1 MAEKDKKFEVSED
14 FRNTG
19 LSDFDGIFPAG
30 VEEGTESEEQFK
42 EKLFEFNRRGKKYYD
57 TIKSKL
63 KAHAPEMPLALMY
76 SLFNTESSFNP
87 AVVSTAGN
95 NPTASLKKLGYTSE
109 NMGDPGAKG
118 LGQFMN
124 VTSGYQIAK
133 KFGGK
138 APNKLF
144 GNYLHDPFDTDK
156 NIEASVKFLR
166 SLIKKFGVSGG
177 LHAYNIGGGRHSVN
191 KFQDKPVS
199 DWSKNGNPNYSE
211 KILNHFQTLQGV
223 SEAPKKS
230 SDIIINIGDSN
241 GIRKAKF
248 SKGLNRG
255 AVGASM
261 KNWLDAL
268 TMYYEGDFGV
278 VNTGNENIDIPF
290 EDKDGNAIPAINYRG
305 QPTEINISVIGGND
319 ISKIGKRAVSDTY
332 IKDVAIPLM
341 KLIANSGGSFGGPS
355 PVSSKVKL
363 SSGQSQMELREEL
376 NEKLKQAAKTVGI
389 TYIDNIEELLSKY
402 DGENPDSLYAPDGIH
417 VKTDKFKDGSSD
429 REEDEELEQPEER
442 EKTRSKYQLSR
453 NIYISGPDIR
463 HASKED
469 GIKKDN
475 IKYLAAAI
483 KNDVDFKN
491 LLVKIFFKPRESTNV
506 NVRVPERFQ
515 GSEFAGSHQVSVSQN
530 ERINIYLRLR
540 NYALSRTESN
550 LDALLRTD
558 SGMDYKSYSF
568 LSAITDAWVNGRLAS
583 DFQKYKKKAG
593 FLVGSPLEENKG
605 NNQMKITKERLAQII
620 KEEVEAY
627 KASQL
632 SEVDAD
638 EVDEEEAYIKE
649 IADLLKGTYDT
660 FFQSAAPAVGTPQ
673 TKADTGERVT
683 DQTAHEDAKGILLD
697 LLGNAIDE
705 FQEKG
710 SMHEDGH
717 DDVPSA
723 VRAMKTMA
731 EDALEMLDA
740 LEQMDGNLPTW
751 WTNKMAVSASML
763 NKMRDYLLVPSLE
776 EVDQY
781 VPCPQTDSDA
791 KTRCEQE
798 RQINRQKQKGKNKNE
813 SIDEQ

>member
-42 EKLFEFNRRGKKYYD
+42 EKLFEFNPRGEKYYD

-63 KAHAPEMPLALMY
+63 KAHAPEIPLALMY
-76 SLFNTESSFNP
+76 SLFDTESSFNP
-87 AVVSTAGN
+87 TATSGALNVSTKYLTPYGYKN
-95 NPTASLKKLGYTSE
+95 DLKKGTKEYSGD
-109 NMGDPGAKG
+109 MGQHGAKG

-124 VTSGYQIAK
+124 VASGYKIAK

-138 APNKLF
+138 APDKLF
-144 GNYLHDPFDTDK
+144 GNMLHDPFDTDQ
-156 NIEASVKFLR
+156 NIEASIKKLKY
-166 SLIKKFGVSGG
+166 LIKKFGVSGG
-177 LHAYNIGGGRHSVN
+177 LHAYNAGAGRHSR
-191 KFQDKPVS
+191 KKDKGIS
-199 DWSKNGNPNYSE
+199 TWSNPKYSE
-211 KILNHFQTLQGV
+211 KILNNFQKFQGI

-241 GIRKAKF
+241 GIRKSRF
-248 SKGLNRG
+248 LKGLNRG

-268 TMYYEGDFGV
+268 TLYYEGGFGV
-278 VNTGNENIDIPF
+278 INTGNENIDIPF
-290 EDKDGNAIPAINYRG
+290 EDDDGNAIPPANYRG
-305 QPTEINISVIGGND
+305 QPTKINISVIGGND

-341 KLIANSGGSFGGPS
+341 ELIANSGGSFGGPS
-355 PVSSKVKL
+355 PVSNKVKL
-363 SSGQSQMELREEL
+363 SSGQSQMELRKEL

-453 NIYISGPDIR
+453 NIFGPDIR
-463 HASKED
+463 HASKEK

-530 ERINIYLRLR
+530 ERVNIYLRLR

-763 NKMRDYLLVPSLE
+763 NKMRDYLLVPSVE
-776 EVDQY
+776 ED
-781 VPCPQTDSDA
+781 
-791 KTRCEQE
+791 
-798 RQINRQKQKGKNKNE
+798 
-813 SIDEQ
+813 IDEQ